1 MVRCSCNFLLVAVF
15 MSTGVLTHAQQADTI
30 RKNTIKLDLTS
41 YWLYRNAAIFSYERL
56 ARPHQTWVVTAGFQ
70 QFPPLSSLDS
80 INVTRSTNARG
91 FKLGIEYRFYLQ
103 KENRY
108 NPPHGIYIGPYLAF
122 HNFHNT
128 RHLEVNNNGTLEE
141 AELSLDINIL
151 NPGVQVGYQFLIKN
165 RWTIDLVF
173 IGPSLSNYRAKA
185 KLDGNFSFD
194 GDQITDDVLLALMD
208 RFPIL
213 DELITD
219 QEATVDGRLNTWAM
233 GFRYQIHVGYHFG
246 RKTKK

>member
-1 MVRCSCNFLLVAVF
+1 M
-15 MSTGVLTHAQQADTI
+15 
-30 RKNTIKLDLTS
+30 
-41 YWLYRNAAIFSYERL
+41 
-56 ARPHQTWVVTAGFQ
+56 
-70 QFPPLSSLDS
+70 SSLDS

>member
-1 MVRCSCNFLLVAVF
+1 MAP
-15 MSTGVLTHAQQADTI
+15 STNKIILIALFTGTSLFGQAQQADSI

-56 ARPHQTWVVTAGFQ
+56 AKPHQTWVVTAGFQ
-70 QFPPLSSLDS
+70 QFPPLSSMDS
-80 INVTRSTNARG
+80 INVTRNSSARG
-91 FKLGIEYRFYLQ
+91 FKLGVEYRFYLQ

-108 NPPHGIYIGPYLAF
+108 APPRGIYIGPYLAF

-128 RHLEVNNNGTLEE
+128 RQIEVNNTGTLEE

-173 IGPSLSNYRAKA
+173 IGPSVSNYRAKA
-185 KLDGNFSFD
+185 SLEGNFSFD
-194 GDQITDDVLLALMD
+194 GDQVTDEVLQGLID

-213 DELITD
+213 KDVIED
-219 QEATVDGRLNTWAM
+219 NEATVNGKIHTWAW